1 MKHYKIIIK
10 MQVLGYMGAFGIV
23 QSTYELLTT
32 ANSVCDRIN
41 DLIKKNELTKK
52 DRLNFKALE
61 RRLTAMQQP
70 LNSLL
75 VIKQNMEIEQ
85 KKIEDARSRQRNS
98 NKSANQSL
106 ASSYQVEKK
115 SSLQVSRVDP
125 DEDDQKYQISIDNQ
139 MQ

>member
-1 MKHYKIIIK
+1 

-61 RRLTAMQQP
+61 RRLTAM
-70 LNSLL
+70 
-75 VIKQNMEIEQ
+75 
-85 KKIEDARSRQRNS
+85 
-98 NKSANQSL
+98 
-106 ASSYQVEKK
+106 
-115 SSLQVSRVDP
+115 
-125 DEDDQKYQISIDNQ
+125 
-139 MQ
+139 